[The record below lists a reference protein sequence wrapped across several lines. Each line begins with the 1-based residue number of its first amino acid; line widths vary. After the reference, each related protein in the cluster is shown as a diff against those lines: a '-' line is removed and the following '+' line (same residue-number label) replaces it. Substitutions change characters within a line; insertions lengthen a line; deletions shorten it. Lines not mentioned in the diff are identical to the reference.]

1 MHTQVVSLSLPV
13 NESNFRFSSEIGL
26 DEIPKSVCWLNFN
39 ILLMSSRTGYASV
52 NINDHSSNF
61 IEIEDR
67 ATIPNIV
74 QFDLNSSVIW

>member
-1 MHTQVVSLSLPV
+1 MLGTI
-13 NESNFRFSSEIGL
+13 NFCQQSTYFFRREIGL

-39 ILLMSSRTGYASV
+39 ILLMSSRTGYTSV
-52 NINDHSSNF
+52 NINDHTSNF

-67 ATIPNIV
+67 ATVPSIV